1 MPLTKF
7 GMTRDRENSSDTKIG
22 KDFNNDLYTSFL
34 QRIGIKYSLQL
45 YVLKSLQTAN
55 ILKFLFL
62 RLKIKHPE

>member
-22 KDFNNDLYTSFL
+22 KDFNNDLYTYFL

-55 ILKFLFL
+55 ILN
-62 RLKIKHPE
+62 KHIF